1 MRKIIKHLTIYS
13 LGILYFVV
21 GIKHF
26 TNLDFFLV
34 IVPPYIPF
42 PKLAVYISGLFEII
56 FGFFLIPKTSRK
68 YASLGLIV
76 LLILVF
82 PANIYLY
89 LSEIPQK
96 IYGITRTDAL
106 IRLPFQIP
114 LIILAYWHS
123 KENTSKYFDFLSIS
137 IFIPTIIYF
146 ITL

>member
-89 LSEIPQK
+89 LS
-96 IYGITRTDAL
+96 
-106 IRLPFQIP
+106 
-114 LIILAYWHS
+114 
-123 KENTSKYFDFLSIS
+123 
-137 IFIPTIIYF
+137 
-146 ITL
+146 